1 MIIDQYGIEIR
12 NTTTPEHIERNEMSV
27 SIGIIPTRCIEIT
40 FDDMKYLLPRYR
52 SIDDDDWEVG

>member
-1 MIIDQYGIEIR
+1 MIVDQYGIEIR

-27 SIGIIPTRCIEIT
+27 SIGIIPVRCVEFTIEPY
-40 FDDMKYLLPRYR
+40 FPRYR